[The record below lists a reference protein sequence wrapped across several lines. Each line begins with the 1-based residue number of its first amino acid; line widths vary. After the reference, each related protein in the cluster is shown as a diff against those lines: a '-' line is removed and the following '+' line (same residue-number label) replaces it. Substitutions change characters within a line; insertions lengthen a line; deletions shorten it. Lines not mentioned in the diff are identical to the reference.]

1 MHLFKSFTMAV
12 EVGENTGG
20 AHVLEKGLANFRFL
34 DFFLVVE
41 LGLLFR
47 SKRPR
52 RRARFDT
59 LIKLTVDQSCGVVNG
74 LNYVPREE

>member
-12 EVGENTGG
+12 EVGENTGD
-20 AHVLEKGLANFRFL
+20 AHVFEKGLAHFRFL

-47 SKRPR
+47 SNWSR
-52 RRARFDT
+52 RRAGFDA
-59 LIKLTVDQSCGVVNG
+59 LIKLRVYRNFRQ
-74 LNYVPREE
+74 